1 MAMRMTAPRT
11 ITSDA
16 TLAPLSIAAKPA
28 TKAVSPME
36 PMMGHFV
43 PWGR

>member
-1 MAMRMTAPRT
+1 MAMRMTNPRA
-11 ITSDA
+11 IASDA

-28 TKAVSPME
+28 TRVVSPME